1 MKKYFERV
9 AILLAAATVGFG
21 NVYAQEAGDM
31 AVGISIVFTPDW
43 VKESRDVGDPK
54 SNNAGLSAR
63 FQYNVTTPI
72 RLAGVF
78 IFLPNSDNLG
88 MWDLSINAHY
98 LIPVVKKLHVY
109 PVAGLDF
116 MRYTSDGGYQID
128 VGSGLIMIDGRVAGK
143 YTIFGVN
150 IGGGI
155 ECKLGKRVSLQGE
168 VKYILGFDNT
178 IFSDYYKTNRL
189 IISIGAVYKF

>member
-9 AILLAAATVGFG
+9 AILLAVVVVGFG
-21 NVYAQEAGDM
+21 SVYAQEAGDM
-31 AVGISIVFTPDW
+31 DVGISIVYTPDW

-54 SNNAGLSAR
+54 SANTGLSAR
-63 FQYNVTTPI
+63 FQYNVTTPM

-78 IFLPNSDNLG
+78 TYLPNGDNLG
-88 MWDLSINAHY
+88 MWDLSVNAHY
-98 LIPVVKKLHVY
+98 LLPVVKKLNVY
-109 PVAGLDF
+109 PVAGLDL
-116 MRYTSDGGYQID
+116 MRYTSEGAYINL
-128 VGSGLIMIDGRVAGK
+128 GSALIVNKKVAGN
-143 YTIFGVN
+143 YTMFGVN
-150 IGGGI
+150 IGGGV